1 MNRMANQEDTRTR
14 ILNLAI
20 AAIDAGGE
28 AAIRVNHLVAAAGVR
43 PPVLYHYFGSRDGL
57 IVAAYAE
64 RYRQALT
71 TSAHPILDA
80 MMMCV
85 EEDDYVQLIVANIS
99 LMLNEGRDRRR
110 IRVQA
115 LGAAT
120 SRPELHEAVREAH
133 RSAVLETT
141 KIFAFGQVRGWMNR
155 AYTAE
160 TLCEL
165 WFAVITGLYVPEA
178 YADAGTAPLVG
189 PALLDMICLLLFG
202 RAVPA
207 PHRSAPG
214 EPSSADPTSVT
225 APTASPTAPCTTT
238 GSSSPRTSSQ

>member
-1 MNRMANQEDTRTR
+1 MNRVANQEDTRTR

-57 IVAAYAE
+57 IVAAHAE

-71 TSAHPILDA
+71 SSAHPILDA

-85 EEDDYVQLIVANIS
+85 EEEDYVQLIVANIS
-99 LMLNEGRDRRR
+99 LMLDEGRDRRR
-110 IRVQA
+110 IRFQA
-115 LGAAT
+115 LGAAV
-120 SRPELHEAVREAH
+120 SRPELHEAIQDAH
-133 RSAVLETT
+133 RSAVRETT

-155 AYTAE
+155 AHTAE

-165 WFAVITGLYVPEA
+165 WFAVVTGFHVPEA
-178 YADAGTAPLVG
+178 YADAGTAPLVR

-202 RAVPA
+202 RTAPA
-207 PHRSAPG
+207 PTRSAPG
-214 EPSSADPTSVT
+214 EPNSADPTSVL
-225 APTASPTAPCTTT
+225 APTASPTGPFTTT
-238 GSSSPRTSSQ
+238 GSSSPRTSSR